1 MDVSDILF
9 ILTSLVPVLVRR
21 DVTRKLL
28 VVASRCVIN
37 IPSPSLSLSL
47 SCSPFCLVTTIR
59 YIPTLVNRLAR
70 GFNNQHITTHN
81 NKHSFTIGQS
91 SEFHQ
96 KNT

>member
-37 IPSPSLSLSL
+37 ILSL
-47 SCSPFCLVTTIR
+47 CL
-59 YIPTLVNRLAR
+59 
-70 GFNNQHITTHN
+70 F
-81 NKHSFTIGQS
+81 SFHPASILQLIGRTRSFSS
-91 SEFHQ
+91 SELMGLVS
-96 KNT
+96 TGITAASV